1 MSILEFIIGL
11 FALALTGAVQHP
23 FICLM
28 AVLFFIYIK
37 HNTR

>member
-11 FALALTGAVQHP
+11 FALALIGAVRHP

-28 AVLFFIYIK
+28 AICFLVYAK
-37 HNTR
+37 KNK

>member
-1 MSILEFIIGL
+1 MNILEFIVCLFVIALIGS
-11 FALALTGAVQHP
+11 VRHP

-28 AVLFFIYIK
+28 AVLLFIYIK